1 MASPRP
7 PPRSPLLC
15 DGCSPAAAQSASHP
29 TRTPSGVFITCSRG
43 SFHAELSVI
52 RSRFIHSLLSYPR
65 RGQFLVTL
73 RGQFS
78 MARDSLLAA
87 CLPNPTS
94 VLDDTR
100 TAELSSRCLD
110 PVPI

>member
-1 MASPRP
+1 
-7 PPRSPLLC
+7 
-15 DGCSPAAAQSASHP
+15 
-29 TRTPSGVFITCSRG
+29 RG

-78 MARDSLLAA
+78 MARD
-87 CLPNPTS
+87 T
-94 VLDDTR
+94 
-100 TAELSSRCLD
+100 
-110 PVPI
+110 